1 MHTYTL
7 AALFVPSVKEGLAS
21 IITAINYIR
30 NNLLYYMVILYS
42 LFIRDKATQSR

>member
-7 AALFVPSVKEGLAS
+7 AALFVPSMKEGLVAS

-30 NNLLYYMVILYS
+30 NNLFYYMVILYS
-42 LFIRDKATQSR
+42 LFL